1 MAPLAPHLRDRY
13 AIQAILET
21 CLPGEGT
28 SPFLWRPPGWSPLA
42 VVSAGRRDR
51 ASARTPAL
59 PGRERNSPAS
69 GARRAPP

>member
-1 MAPLAPHLRDRY
+1 MAPSAPHLRDRY

-28 SPFLWRPPGWSPLA
+28 SPFLWRPPG
-42 VVSAGRRDR
+42 GRRSPSSLPGGGTR
-51 ASARTPAL
+51 APARTPAL